1 MAPENGTTPDA
12 AAVEAAAAAES
23 AEAEAAGTAATAGT
37 QPNDVPPE
45 VKKALQKANKEA
57 ETLRLRLKEFEDR
70 DKTDSQKQLEELE
83 SLRTEAATLRIENL
97 RRDVASEKGLTHSQA
112 RRLIGS
118 TREELEADADDFLE
132 SMPAKSQSFGD
143 VGQGH
148 RGQAPTGPAQQ
159 FADLI
164 KSRRG

>member
-1 MAPENGTTPDA
+1 MASENDTTTDATATDA
-12 AAVEAAAAAES
+12 AATAAAAGAEDQ
-23 AEAEAAGTAATAGT
+23 TAATAET
-37 QPNDVPPE
+37 QQGNDIPPE

-57 ETLRLRLKEFEDR
+57 ETLRLKLKEFEDR

-83 SLRTEAATLRIENL
+83 TLRTEAATLRLENL

-118 TREELEADADDFLE
+118 TREELEADADDFL
-132 SMPAKSQSFGD
+132 QSIPKPGFGD

-164 KSRRG
+164 RARRG